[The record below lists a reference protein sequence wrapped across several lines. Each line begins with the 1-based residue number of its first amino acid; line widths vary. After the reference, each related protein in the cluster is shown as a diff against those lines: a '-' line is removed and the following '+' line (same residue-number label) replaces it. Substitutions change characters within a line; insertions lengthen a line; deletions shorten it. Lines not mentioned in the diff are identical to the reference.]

1 MTKQT
6 TYRIA
11 THWLGNS
18 YVLANNITQDT
29 SVFDNFRFEFYDEDE
44 KPVEIYQWYITDA
57 TESDVE
63 WLEDTFGLLFTY
75 SELLDCFVLCVDHC
89 GTGWDYVPCDI
100 VNEEVLESNPEM
112 VYEDSCNPPKFKHTR
127 ELIAGGK

>member
-29 SVFDNFRFEFYDEDE
+29 SVFDNFRFEFYDEDGE
-44 KPVEIYQWYITDA
+44 PMEIYQWYITDA
-57 TESDVE
+57 NESDVE
-63 WLEDTFGLLFTY
+63 WLEKTFGLLFTY
-75 SELLDCFVLCVDHC
+75 SELLDCFVLCVPHF

-100 VNEEVLESNPEM
+100 LNEAVLESNPEI
-112 VYEDSCNPPKFKHTR
+112 VYEDSCNPPKFKYTR

>member
-29 SVFDNFRFEFYDEDE
+29 SVFDNMRFDFYDEDGE
-44 KPVEIYQWYITDA
+44 PMDIYQWYITDA
-57 TESDVE
+57 NESDVE
-63 WLEDTFGLLFTY
+63 WLEKTFGLLFTY
-75 SELLDCFVLCVDHC
+75 SDLLDCFVLCVPHF

-100 VNEEVLESNPEM
+100 LNEAVLESNPEI
-112 VYEDSCNPPKFKHTR
+112 VYEDSCNPPKFKYTR

>member
-18 YVLANNITQDT
+18 YVLANTITQDT
-29 SVFDNFRFEFYDEDE
+29 SVFDNFRFDFYDEDG
-44 KPVEIYQWYITDA
+44 KPTEIYQWYITDA

-89 GTGWDYVPCDI
+89 GTGWDYVPWDI

-112 VYEDSCNPPKFKHTR
+112 LYEDSCNPPKFKYTR

>member
-29 SVFDNFRFEFYDEDE
+29 SVFDNFRFDFYDEDGE
-44 KPVEIYQWYITDA
+44 PTEIYQWYISDA
-57 TESDVE
+57 NESDVA
-63 WLEDTFGLLFTY
+63 WLENTFGLLFTY
-75 SELLDCFVLCVDHC
+75 SELIDCFILCVPHC

-100 VNEEVLESNPEM
+100 LNEEVLESNPEM
-112 VYEDSCNPPKFKHTR
+112 VYEDSSNPPKFKYTR

>member
-6 TYRIA
+6 TYSIA
-11 THWLGNS
+11 ANWLGHS

-29 SVFDNFRFEFYDEDE
+29 SIFDNFRFEFYDENE

-57 TESDVE
+57 NESDVE

-75 SELLDCFVLCVDHC
+75 SELLDCFILCVDHC

-100 VNEEVLESNPEM
+100 INETILESNPEIL
-112 VYEDSCNPPKFKHTR
+112 YEDSCNPPKFKYTR

>member
-6 TYRIA
+6 TYSIA

-29 SVFDNFRFEFYDEDE
+29 SVFDNFRFDFYDEDGE
-44 KPVEIYQWYITDA
+44 PMDIYQWYITDA
-57 TESDVE
+57 NESDVE
-63 WLEDTFGLLFTY
+63 WLEKTFGLLFTY
-75 SELLDCFVLCVDHC
+75 SDLLDCFVLCVDHF
-89 GTGWDYVPCDI
+89 GTGWDCVPCDI
-100 VNEEVLESNPEM
+100 LNEAVLESNPEI
-112 VYEDSCNPPKFKHTR
+112 VYEDSCNPPKFKYTR

>member
-29 SVFDNFRFEFYDEDE
+29 SIFDNFRFDFYDEDGD
-44 KPVEIYQWYITDA
+44 PMDICQWYITDA
-57 TESDVE
+57 SESDVE
-63 WLEDTFGLLFTY
+63 WLEKTFGLLFTY
-75 SELLDCFVLCVDHC
+75 SELLDCFVLCVPHF

-100 VNEEVLESNPEM
+100 LNEAVLESNPEM
-112 VYEDSCNPPKFKHTR
+112 LYEDSCNPPKFKYNR

>member
-29 SVFDNFRFEFYDEDE
+29 SVFDNMRFDFYDEDGD
-44 KPVEIYQWYITDA
+44 PMDIYQWFITDA
-57 TESDVE
+57 NESDVE
-63 WLEDTFGLLFTY
+63 WLEKTFGLLFTY
-75 SELLDCFVLCVDHC
+75 SDLLDCFVLCVDNI

-100 VNEEVLESNPEM
+100 LNEEVLKSNPEM
-112 VYEDSCNPPKFKHTR
+112 LYEDSSNPPKFKYPR

>member
-1 MTKQT
+1 MKKQT

-11 THWLGNS
+11 THWLNNS

-29 SVFDNFRFEFYDEDE
+29 SVFDNFRFEFYDENE

-57 TESDVE
+57 NESDVE

-100 VNEEVLESNPEM
+100 INETILESNPEIL
-112 VYEDSCNPPKFKHTR
+112 YEDSCNPPKFKYTR

>member
-6 TYRIA
+6 TYSIA
-11 THWLGNS
+11 ANWLGHS

-29 SVFDNFRFEFYDEDE
+29 SIFDNFRFDFYDEDE

-57 TESDVE
+57 NESDVA
-63 WLEDTFGLLFTY
+63 WLETTFGLLFTY
-75 SELLDCFVLCVDHC
+75 SELLDCFVLCVDHW

-100 VNEEVLESNPEM
+100 LNEDVLESNPEM
-112 VYEDSCNPPKFKHTR
+112 LYEDSCNPPKFKYTR

>member
-29 SVFDNFRFEFYDEDE
+29 SVFDNMRFDFYDEDGD
-44 KPVEIYQWYITDA
+44 PMDIYQWYITDA
-57 TESDVE
+57 NESDVE
-63 WLEDTFGLLFTY
+63 WLEKTFGLLFTY
-75 SELLDCFVLCVDHC
+75 SELLDCFVLCVPHF

-100 VNEEVLESNPEM
+100 LNEAVLESNPEI
-112 VYEDSCNPPKFKHTR
+112 VYEDSCNPPKFKYTR

>member
-29 SVFDNFRFEFYDEDE
+29 SVFDNFRFEFYDEDGE
-44 KPVEIYQWYITDA
+44 PMEIYQWFITDA
-57 TESDVE
+57 NESDVE
-63 WLEDTFGLLFTY
+63 WLEKTFGLLFTY
-75 SELLDCFVLCVDHC
+75 SELLDCFVLCVPHF

-100 VNEEVLESNPEM
+100 LNEAVLESNPEM
-112 VYEDSCNPPKFKHTR
+112 LYEDSCNPPKFKYTR